1 MLKTK
6 TNWYTTHFFG
16 CRCRGLGHQF
26 RESWDVDTD
35 TGAFGSPGVHNSD
48 RKRGA
53 VIHILAPAQSHLHT
67 LHWHRMS
74 LPSRTTCGGHLPKQ
88 IPARFSIWIRS
99 THAPVAG
106 AEAAPARIG
115 PRFLFAS
122 TVTKASRALKLGQSN
137 HFVRQIRAQW
147 LVWSDFEYAWLPPT
161 EESSDVDCPVFFL
174 IR

>member
-1 MLKTK
+1 MR
-6 TNWYTTHFFG
+6 W
-16 CRCRGLGHQF
+16 
-26 RESWDVDTD
+26 S
-35 TGAFGSPGVHNSD
+35 
-48 RKRGA
+48 
-53 VIHILAPAQSHLHT
+53 LAET
-67 LHWHRMS
+67 
-74 LPSRTTCGGHLPKQ
+74 

-147 LVWSDFEYAWLPPT
+147 LVWSDFEHAWLPPT